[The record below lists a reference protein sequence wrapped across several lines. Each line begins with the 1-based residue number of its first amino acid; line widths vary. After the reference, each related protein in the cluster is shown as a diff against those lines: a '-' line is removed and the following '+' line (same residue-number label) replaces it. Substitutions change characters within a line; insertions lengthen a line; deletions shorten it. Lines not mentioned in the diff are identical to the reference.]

1 MDWIPYGEARFYRVD
16 LSDVRVIM
24 VIMYIPVVG
33 LLCKEATRRIP
44 LLKYFCQVCVGAC
57 GYVLSC
63 QTLNIVTSRGS
74 GYSGAYPALGSPWPL
89 LPGARACTE
98 LGYEGDL

>member
-1 MDWIPYGEARFYRVD
+1 MDWIPYGEARFYWVD

-24 VIMYIPVVG
+24 VIIYIPVVG
-33 LLCKEATRRIP
+33 LLCKEATGRIS

-63 QTLNIVTSRGS
+63 QALNIIDSRGF
-74 GYSGAYPALGSPWPL
+74 GYSGAYPALGSP
-89 LPGARACTE
+89 
-98 LGYEGDL
+98 